1 MQPSTP
7 TGIHGTLLRGL
18 RLGVVL
24 VAGVGAL
31 VAQER
36 PASPGPSPKAASA
49 AEVEL
54 GRQLFF
60 DTTLS
65 TPPGQACGS
74 CHAPSA
80 GFRFPDSQVNQLFGV
95 ATGAVDGRVTSRSVP
110 TISYALFVPKGPPT
124 AHLGVIPD
132 VGPVE
137 ELVFIGGM
145 LWDGRAETLE
155 HQATFPFQNPN
166 EMNNIVHGM
175 GSPALV
181 VDKVA
186 AGPSAV
192 LFRRVF
198 GARIFGASTQ
208 EVFRDICSA
217 LAAYERSEEVSPFTS
232 KFDAYLMG
240 RATLTPE
247 EFDGLRLMTG
257 TVDGKPSGEPY
268 IKNAQC
274 VACHG
279 MEDALA
285 DGPSLFTRECFAN
298 IGVPRNPNNPFY
310 WQTDP
315 VSNPLGYNP
324 LGLDF
329 VDLGLGDFIYPLN
342 DLPPGNMG
350 PGSDGNGDFLAANGA
365 VKVPTLRNVD
375 KRPSP
380 DFVKPYMHNGVFK
393 SLKEVVHFYNTRNLT
408 TVPGEIIDLTLPD
421 PYAGLVGEPLWP
433 APEVFS
439 LKALANGVG
448 DSSAEGGLVGNLGLT
463 DEEEDH
469 LVAFMQ
475 TLTDGYFAKNPL
487 AAQFLAPVQGP

>member
-1 MQPSTP
+1 
-7 TGIHGTLLRGL
+7 
-18 RLGVVL
+18 
-24 VAGVGAL
+24 
-31 VAQER
+31 
-36 PASPGPSPKAASA
+36 
-49 AEVEL
+49 
-54 GRQLFF
+54 
-60 DTTLS
+60 
-65 TPPGQACGS
+65 
-74 CHAPSA
+74 
-80 GFRFPDSQVNQLFGV
+80 V

-155 HQATFPFQNPN
+155 HQATFPFQDPN

-186 AGPSAV
+186 AGSSAV

-198 GARIFGASTQ
+198 GAQIFGAPTQ

-298 IGVPRNPNNPFY
+298 IGVPRNPTNPFY
-310 WQTDP
+310 LQTDP
-315 VSNPLGYNP
+315 VSNPYGYNP
-324 LGLDF
+324 LGEDFTQLDWRRQ
-329 VDLGLGDFIYPLN
+329 VYSGTYPKSVIGVGEREDGGAYLVMLVAYSVRGVELAEQLRAMGCTDALGGD
-342 DLPPGNMG
+342 DD
-350 PGSDGNGDFLAANGA
+350 SSTQAVWRGA
-365 VKVPTLRNVD
+365 P
-375 KRPSP
+375 
-380 DFVKPYMHNGVFK
+380 
-393 SLKEVVHFYNTRNLT
+393 VVSR
-408 TVPGEIIDLTLPD
+408 
-421 PYAGLVGEPLWP
+421 LVGEVPD
-433 APEVFS
+433 A
-439 LKALANGVG
+439 
-448 DSSAEGGLVGNLGLT
+448 
-463 DEEEDH
+463 
-469 LVAFMQ
+469 VAV
-475 TLTDGYFAKNPL
+475 Y
-487 AAQFLAPVQGP
+487 VRE